1 MALDILSGILVNES
15 PVLYSFTSAHKEELN
30 KDEPISD
37 PIKWESVVKRLF
49 SMTVSSLRKW
59 ILIIVLQFLNLFL
72 TDDNC

>member
-37 PIKWESVVKRLF
+37 PIKSVFFFLLLF
-49 SMTVSSLRKW
+49 FCT
-59 ILIIVLQFLNLFL
+59 ILIMTNSILECFKQI
-72 TDDNC
+72 

>member
-37 PIKWESVVKRLF
+37 PIKSVFFCCCCSFVP
-49 SMTVSSLRKW
+49 
-59 ILIIVLQFLNLFL
+59 FLL
-72 TDDNC
+72 